1 MARLARVVIPGL
13 SYHVTHRGNRR
24 ADIFVSDDDRVLYLG
39 LMREYAAKAGLGVR
53 AWCLMS
59 NHVHFVVVPER
70 EDSLARGIG
79 LAHRRFAAW
88 QNARHGWLGHLWANR
103 YFSTPL
109 DETHLW
115 RAVRYVER
123 NPVRAGLVGSADE
136 WPWSSAR
143 SRVQGCP
150 DPLLAPGWPEPS
162 RLLGWQDWLAEADD
176 REFAARLR
184 RSTQTGR
191 PCGSPEF
198 IGDLERRLNRI
209 LSPRKPGRKPRSSQ
223 PETPDS
229 GGEGDVFL

>member
-1 MARLARVVIPGL
+1 MARLARVVVPGL

-24 ADIFVSDDDRVLYLG
+24 ADIFASDDDRVLYLG
-39 LMREYAAKAGLGVR
+39 LMREYAAKAALGMR

-123 NPVRAGLVGSADE
+123 NPVRAGLVGSSEE

-150 DPLLAPGWPEPS
+150 DPLLTPGWPEPE
-162 RLLGWQDWLAEADD
+162 RLLGWREWLKEPDDQD
-176 REFAARLR
+176 FAVRLR
-184 RSTQTGR
+184 RCTQTGR
-191 PCGSPEF
+191 PCGSVDF
-198 IGDLERRLNRI
+198 VAGLERSLNRT
-209 LSPRKPGRKPRSSQ
+209 LAPRKAGRKPRN
-223 PETPDS
+223 PEQETRDA
-229 GGEGDVFL
+229 GGEGDGFL

>member
-1 MARLARVVIPGL
+1 MARLARVVVPGL

-24 ADIFVSDDDRVLYLG
+24 ADIFVDDNDRVLYVG
-39 LMREYAAKAGLGVR
+39 LMRDYAAKAGLGVR

-70 EDSLARGIG
+70 EGSLARGIG

-123 NPVRAGLVGSADE
+123 NPVRAGLVGS
-136 WPWSSAR
+136 
-143 SRVQGCP
+143 
-150 DPLLAPGWPEPS
+150 
-162 RLLGWQDWLAEADD
+162 
-176 REFAARLR
+176 
-184 RSTQTGR
+184 R
-191 PCGSPEF
+191 PCGDVGF
-198 IGDLERRLNRI
+198 LAGLERILNRV
-209 LSPRKPGRKPRSSQ
+209 LAPRKAGRRPRN
-223 PETPDS
+223 PDQRTHNA
-229 GGEGDVFL
+229 GGEGDGFQ